1 MLVCGGLNLMDEV
14 KIALAK
20 EILRLFQNVVY
31 NFCQNQTLQGL
42 INYIEKYN
50 NIYTINLYYYDHHK
64 ISFHVICIW
73 YFSFFFYLFF
83 TLCTYFFLTSSLTF
97 IYLFICFYYL
107 FSEPFII
114 YGNIYLI
121 SHAYLCL
128 NTQISFRDMV

>member
-50 NIYTINLYYYDHHK
+50 NIYTINLYY
-64 ISFHVICIW
+64 
-73 YFSFFFYLFF
+73 
-83 TLCTYFFLTSSLTF
+83 
-97 IYLFICFYYL
+97 
-107 FSEPFII
+107 
-114 YGNIYLI
+114 
-121 SHAYLCL
+121 
-128 NTQISFRDMV
+128 